1 MKRFLVCAIVAAF
14 VASFV
19 PLAASAQ
26 SSNPVS
32 DTVKKIVD
40 QRSKIIV
47 AAAEEMPAD
56 KYSFRPT
63 PQQMTFGHLIMHLAQ
78 SNNFLCATIAGTKP
92 DTQAKLS
99 DTDPKDTLVAALK
112 SSFEYCSGVMNKADD
127 SKLGE
132 MLPMF
137 RGPASRAAV
146 MITLTDDL
154 YDHYSAEAMYLRLS
168 GLLPPTAQR
177 KPAAMK

>member
-1 MKRFLVCAIVAAF
+1 MKRFLVCAIVATF
-14 VASFV
+14 
-19 PLAASAQ
+19 AALSAAAQ

-32 DTVKKIVD
+32 DTVKKIVA
-40 QRSKIIV
+40 QRTKIIV

-78 SNNFLCATIAGTKP
+78 SNNFLCSAIAGTKP
-92 DTQAKLS
+92 AEQAKLA

-112 SSFEYCSGVMNKADD
+112 SSFEYCSGVLDKTDD
-127 SKLGE
+127 SKLAE
-132 MLPMF
+132 MVPMF
-137 RGPASRAAV
+137 RGPAPRAAV
-146 MITLTDDL
+146 MITLTNDL

-177 KPAAMK
+177 QPMK

>member
-1 MKRFLVCAIVAAF
+1 MKRFLLCAMIAACL
-14 VASFV
+14 
-19 PLAASAQ
+19 PLAAGAQ
-26 SSNPVS
+26 SSSNPVS
-32 DTVKKIVD
+32 DTVKKIVA
-40 QRSKIIV
+40 QRTKIIV
-47 AAAEEMPAD
+47 GAAEEMPAD

-78 SNNFLCATIAGTKP
+78 SNNFLCSAIAGTKP
-92 DTQAKLS
+92 PEQAKLA

-112 SSFEYCSGVMNKADD
+112 SSFEYCNGVLDKTDD
-127 SKLGE
+127 SKLAE
-132 MLPMF
+132 MVPMF
-137 RGPASRAAV
+137 RGPSPRAAV

-177 KPAAMK
+177 QPMK

>member
-14 VASFV
+14 
-19 PLAASAQ
+19 AALSAGAQ

-32 DTVKKIVD
+32 DTVKKIVS
-40 QRSKIIV
+40 QRTKIIV

-78 SNNFLCATIAGTKP
+78 SNNFLCSAIAGTKP
-92 DTQAKLS
+92 AEQAKLS

-112 SSFEYCSGVMNKADD
+112 SSFEYCNGVLDKTDD
-127 SKLGE
+127 SKLAE
-132 MLPMF
+132 MVPMF
-137 RGPASRAAV
+137 RGPAPRAAV
-146 MITLTDDL
+146 MITLTNDL

-177 KPAAMK
+177 QPM

>member
-1 MKRFLVCAIVAAF
+1 MKRFLVCAIVAACM
-14 VASFV
+14 
-19 PLAASAQ
+19 PLAVSAQ
-26 SSNPVS
+26 SSSNPVS
-32 DTVKKIVD
+32 DTVKKIVA
-40 QRSKIIV
+40 QRTKIIV

-78 SNNFLCATIAGTKP
+78 SNNFLCSAIAGTKP
-92 DTQAKLS
+92 AEQAKLA

-112 SSFEYCSGVMNKADD
+112 SSFEYCNGVLDKTDD

-132 MLPMF
+132 MVPMF
-137 RGPASRAAV
+137 RGPAPRAAV
-146 MITLTDDL
+146 MITLTNDL

-177 KPAAMK
+177 QPMK

>member
-1 MKRFLVCAIVAAF
+1 MKRFLVCAIVGAFAAL
-14 VASFV
+14 S
-19 PLAASAQ
+19 AAAQ

-32 DTVKKIVD
+32 DTVKKIVS
-40 QRSKIIV
+40 QRTKIIV

-78 SNNFLCATIAGTKP
+78 SNSFLCSAIAGTKP
-92 DTQAKLS
+92 AEQAKLA

-112 SSFEYCSGVMNKADD
+112 SSFEYCNGVLDKTDD
-127 SKLGE
+127 SKLAE
-132 MLPMF
+132 MVPMF
-137 RGPASRAAV
+137 RGPAPRAAV
-146 MITLTDDL
+146 MITLTNDL

-177 KPAAMK
+177 QPM

>member
-14 VASFV
+14 ATLSVG
-19 PLAASAQ
+19 AQ

-32 DTVKKIVD
+32 DTVKKIVA
-40 QRSKIIV
+40 QRTKIIV

-92 DTQAKLS
+92 AEQAKLA

-112 SSFEYCSGVMNKADD
+112 SSFEYCNGVLDKTDD

-132 MLPMF
+132 MVPLF
-137 RGPASRAAV
+137 RGPAPRAAV
-146 MITLTDDL
+146 MITLTNDL

-177 KPAAMK
+177 PSM

>member
-1 MKRFLVCAIVAAF
+1 MKRFLVCAIVVAF
-14 VASFV
+14 TA
-19 PLAASAQ
+19 LAAGAQ

-32 DTVKKIVD
+32 DSVKKIVD

-92 DTQAKLS
+92 AEQAKLS

-112 SSFEYCSGVMNKADD
+112 SSFEYCSGVMDKTDD

-137 RGPASRAAV
+137 RGPASRASV

-154 YDHYSAEAMYLRLS
+154 YDHYSA
-168 GLLPPTAQR
+168 
-177 KPAAMK
+177 